1 MPMNRCFHWSLDLL
15 ISGSNK
21 LRGIPE
27 NKNERRFQLTAILL
41 DIIPDINLQWRI
53 QNGQKEGA

>member
-1 MPMNRCFHWSLDLL
+1 MPMNGCFHWSLDLL

-27 NKNERRFQLTAILL
+27 NKNERRFELTAILF
-41 DIIPDINLQWRI
+41 Q
-53 QNGQKEGA
+53 GYHT